1 MSAHEAFT
9 HQDILPYIIQDL
21 PPNMHALF
29 NPPSRPPGGP
39 SPSYLQNQSPGPL
52 LPFLDQPSPGPQ
64 TDMSMDYA
72 RTRPQG
78 DPRRANLANI
88 QAFLR
93 SQDQRNRDGPYTSL
107 WYNDES

>member
-9 HQDILPYIIQDL
+9 HQDILPHIIQHL
-21 PPNMHALF
+21 PTNIHPLF

-78 DPRRANLANI
+78 DPRGVSPANI
-88 QAFLR
+88 QAFLQ
-93 SQDQRNRDGPYTSL
+93 SQHQRNMDGDFTSRVVA
-107 WYNDES
+107 WP